1 MVRYGMLG
9 YVLGLADILDIM
21 WLAFMWGDVMADA
34 LVSFMYVMCTADVL
48 LICVG
53 LLLWWKGWL

>member
-1 MVRYGMLG
+1 MLG

-34 LVSFMYVMCTADVL
+34 LVSFMYVMCAADVL

-53 LLLWWKGWL
+53 LLLWWRGWL